1 MGWIF
6 HPFLSNS
13 LHVVV
18 KMAFFKP
25 KGTSSIYRP
34 YETRRDVRRL
44 DTKIN
49 EELLSPDGGMYLLG
63 TVFVM
68 SAVFVLLPFGGELT
82 LTITMIL
89 SSIYMHPERR
99 VHNFPWRV
107 PKHAKL
113 FDGSKNI
120 EQLNNLN
127 KGNVIKHNPKA
138 LFGEGVTY
146 YGVCRETGL
155 PVYSTN
161 SDDRTHLTCLGTTG
175 SGKTEFL
182 LGLVANQLV
191 QDSGLI
197 YVDAKGDPSLQRE
210 VCRLARRFGRDD
222 DILTI
227 NFITSGRDLVKAQ
240 SDKVT
245 NTFNVMADTSAG
257 MLIELLNNLLDDSGG
272 SGGDMWKGRAM
283 TFIAAITV
291 ALTYLRDKGFLQ
303 LSPSTY
309 IRYMEL
315 PALEELVFEHE
326 GKYGEQFNIVSE
338 ALKNYLITLPGY
350 NDSPKARKKQDQ
362 DTKKQH
368 GFIVMQLTRSL
379 NQLTYDYGYIFGAQ
393 QGDIDIFDCVLNRRI
408 LTIPLPALERAP
420 DSLKMLGKLCI
431 GSVKQ
436 MMASSLGNR
445 IEGLIR
451 EILDSRATNAP
462 TAFKLIFDEFGY
474 IVISGVSVMPA
485 QGRSLSFSICFA
497 AQDFSDIKRGNE
509 HEAEAIWGNSNVKA
523 IGRIVTGDNGDTMNK
538 VNGVAGEEQQS
549 RATSTQLKV
558 GDFGNS
564 YTMSPDTQFQ
574 KEKILPYSDL
584 AGQENGEFTLLISKK
599 EDGGKTAG
607 VKIIRIMSFYVAGQK
622 LKYLRMNDLCPNFSI
637 SVDRIK
643 NPNLR
648 IDIVSNILKDVH
660 RKNNIGSNSY
670 VTSVPFFK
678 ELERIKND
686 VYYKEKPIERIKA
699 FLKYELD
706 KAVADEQSFVQLNNS
721 ITDIPN
727 IDELTQLDQD
737 NYQVEQSS
745 SINIAESVNKDIIYR
760 STLEEKIIETNKNPV
775 EKKVEQRVDVKTP
788 LSSKEIE
795 SINIFKLLRY
805 ADECNERLKRHDIEA
820 IPSKSSYQLLPF
832 VPSYVSQQ
840 DESTFDELN
849 IRLKNL
855 ESKYVESKDIN
866 IDVVNEAEDLFN
878 DISFAI
884 QDITDTEIV
893 NNDTPS
899 STEENRGKMVRL
911 ITLIELSKNQ
921 TKFN

>member
-1 MGWIF
+1 
-6 HPFLSNS
+6 
-13 LHVVV
+13 
-18 KMAFFKP
+18 MAFFKP
-25 KGTSSIYRP
+25 KGTSRVYRP
-34 YETRRDVRRL
+34 YETRRDVRRI

-49 EELLSPDGGMYLLG
+49 EALLSPDGGMYLLI
-63 TVFVM
+63 TVFV
-68 SAVFVLLPFGGELT
+68 VCVIFILIPFGGELT
-82 LTITMIL
+82 LALTMIL
-89 SSIYMHPERR
+89 SSVYMHPEKR

-113 FDGSKNI
+113 FDGSKNR

-138 LFGEGVTY
+138 FFGEGVTY

-240 SDKVT
+240 ADKVT

-538 VNGVAGEEQQS
+538 VNGVAGEEQQA
-549 RATSTQLKV
+549 RVGSTQLKV

-564 YTMSPDTQFQ
+564 YTLSPDTQFQ

-599 EDGGKTAG
+599 EDGGQTAG
-607 VKIIRIMSFYVAGQK
+607 VKIIRIMSFYVAGHK

-643 NPNLR
+643 NPNHR
-648 IDIVSNILKDVH
+648 IDIVANILRDDH
-660 RKNNIGSNSY
+660 RKNNIGSNEY
-670 VTSVPFFK
+670 VTSIPFFK
-678 ELERIKND
+678 ELKRAKDD
-686 VYYKEKPIERIKA
+686 VFYEQNPIGRIKA

-706 KAVADEQSFVQLNNS
+706 AAIADEQEFGHIDSIDSALENS
-721 ITDIPN
+721 EDLSHL
-727 IDELTQLDQD
+727 EQD
-737 NYQVEQSS
+737 TKQVEQST
-745 SINIAESVNKDIIYR
+745 SINIAKSVNQDVIYR
-760 STLEEKIIETNKNPV
+760 SSLEEKIISSDNRSIV
-775 EKKVEQRVDVKTP
+775 DEKEVKVDVKSP
-788 LSSKEIE
+788 LASKEIE
-795 SINIFKLLRY
+795 PINIFKLLRY
-805 ADECNERLKRHDIEA
+805 ADECNERLKRHDIEV
-820 IPSKSSYQLLPF
+820 IPSKSNYQLLPF
-832 VPSYVSQQ
+832 VPSYVGQNEDNS
-840 DESTFDELN
+840 FDDLN
-849 IRLKNL
+849 IRLRNL
-855 ESKYVESKDIN
+855 ESKFVESKDVDSN
-866 IDVVNEAEDLFN
+866 VVMDAEELFK

-884 QDITDTEIV
+884 QDI
-893 NNDTPS
+893 NDTDLNQTIEHS
-899 STEENRGKMVRL
+899 NTDENRGKMLRL
-911 ITLIELSKNQ
+911 INLIELSKKQ
-921 TKFN
+921 TKFS